1 MTFITT
7 YTGRRFYPLDP
18 NPSDVC
24 IEDIAHALAMI
35 CRFNGHTREF
45 YSVADH
51 SVHVS
56 RLVPPGYAL
65 AGLLHDASEAYIADV
80 SRPVKHTEQMRSY
93 RDAEGRLMSAI
104 WDGLNIRPTS
114 MRDWL
119 RWWHEA
125 PVCDAD
131 NAMLALEARSLLPYD
146 PWMDGLPERADVT
159 LGLWGPSEAER
170 RFLERYAELT

>member
-1 MTFITT
+1 MTFIST

-45 YSVADH
+45 YSVAEH

-56 RLVPPGYAL
+56 RIVPPEYAL

-80 SRPVKHTEQMRSY
+80 SRPVKRTDAMMEY
-93 RDAEGRLMSAI
+93 RMVEHLLMHKIFDALKVRDD
-104 WDGLNIRPTS
+104 WDHPHIET
-114 MRDWL
+114 
-119 RWWHEA
+119 
-125 PVCDAD
+125 AD
-131 NAMLALEARSLLPYD
+131 RAMLALEARSLLPYD
-146 PWMDGLPERADVT
+146 PWMDDLPAPADVE

-170 RFLERYAELT
+170 MFLERYAELT

>member
-1 MTFITT
+1 MTFIAT

-18 NPSDVC
+18 NPDDVH

-45 YSVADH
+45 YSVAEH

-56 RLVPPGYAL
+56 HIVPAPYAL

-80 SRPVKHTEQMRSY
+80 SRPVKHTEEMAAY
-93 RDAEGRLMSAI
+93 RAI
-104 WDGLNIRPTS
+104 EWGLQRVLNIALMGEHDAS
-114 MRDWL
+114 YA
-119 RWWHEA
+119 ESVA
-125 PVCDAD
+125 IAD

-146 PWMDGLPERADVT
+146 PWMDDLPASADVT

-170 RFLERYAELT
+170 RFLERYYELAS

>member
-1 MTFITT
+1 MTFMQT

-35 CRFNGHTREF
+35 CRFNGHVREF
-45 YSVADH
+45 YSVAEH

-56 RLVPPGYAL
+56 RIVPPEYAL

-80 SRPVKHTEQMRSY
+80 SRPVKHTAAMMEYRCIEHTLMHKVFDAFRLADTWDSPDVEQA
-93 RDAEGRLMSAI
+93 DAQ
-104 WDGLNIRPTS
+104 
-114 MRDWL
+114 
-119 RWWHEA
+119 
-125 PVCDAD
+125 
-131 NAMLALEARSLLPYD
+131 MLALEAWSLLPYD
-146 PWMDGLPERADVT
+146 PWMDELPAPADVT
-159 LGLWGPSEAER
+159 LGLWGPSEAKR

>member
-35 CRFNGHTREF
+35 CRFNGHVREF
-45 YSVADH
+45 YSVAEH

-56 RLVPPGYAL
+56 HIVPAPYAL

-80 SRPVKHTEQMRSY
+80 SRPVKHS
-93 RDAEGRLMSAI
+93 AEMAPYTIIEDGLMSTVEDVFGLHVGET
-104 WDGLNIRPTS
+104 WD
-114 MRDWL
+114 M
-119 RWWHEA
+119 
-125 PVCDAD
+125 PVKTAD

-146 PWMDGLPERADVT
+146 PWMDELPEPAKVG

-170 RFLERYAELT
+170 RFLERYRELTE

>member
-18 NPSDVC
+18 QPSDVC

-35 CRFNGHTREF
+35 CRFNGHVREF
-45 YSVADH
+45 YSVAEH

-56 RLVPPGYAL
+56 HIVPPEYAL

-80 SRPVKHTEQMRSY
+80 SRPVKHTYNMQPY
-93 RDAEGRLMSAI
+93 RHIEAGLQCAINDALSPDLPYITDAAV
-104 WDGLNIRPTS
+104 GL
-114 MRDWL
+114 
-119 RWWHEA
+119 
-125 PVCDAD
+125 AD

-146 PWMDGLPERADVT
+146 PWMDELPEPAKVE
-159 LGLWGPSEAER
+159 LGLWGPSEAEDV
-170 RFLERYAELT
+170 FLARYYELTE

>member
-1 MTFITT
+1 MTFIST

-35 CRFNGHTREF
+35 CRFNGHVREF
-45 YSVADH
+45 YSVAEH

-56 RLVPPGYAL
+56 RIVPPEYAL

-80 SRPVKHTEQMRSY
+80 SSPLKKSDMFIGY
-93 RDAEGRLMSAI
+93 RLAECDLQDTIEEAM
-104 WDGLNIRPTS
+104 GLPPIET
-114 MRDWL
+114 DTA
-119 RWWHEA
+119 EA
-125 PVCDAD
+125 VRRAD
-131 NAMLALEARSLLPYD
+131 RAMLALEARSLLPYD
-146 PWMDGLPERADVT
+146 PWMDDLPTSADVT
-159 LGLWGPSEAER
+159 LGLWGPSEAKR